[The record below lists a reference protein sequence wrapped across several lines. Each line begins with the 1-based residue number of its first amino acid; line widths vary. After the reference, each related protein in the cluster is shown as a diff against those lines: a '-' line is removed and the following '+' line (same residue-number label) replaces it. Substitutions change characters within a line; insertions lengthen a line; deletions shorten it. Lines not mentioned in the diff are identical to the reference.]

1 MITNKNAEDSLILH
15 DFNLNEDDFSHEA
28 KRQFHFYKEIL
39 QGLDYC
45 GRSVLSNKFLSSG
58 GKHIFCSRLNRSF
71 DNVKNVL
78 NYLATKPLETRE
90 KIREVP
96 MVFICGLPRTG
107 TTLLHNLMACDPS
120 CRAPRLTDMVIH
132 PIPPILRSNIDE
144 HKRREQTE
152 VDIEIKAFEIAE
164 RDIKTY
170 KKNLSSAHA
179 SFPIEED
186 TLLLGNVG
194 VNFAFAI
201 ISPKETNILTW
212 FINQHN
218 KDFAYEYHQTVLQM
232 LHDVD
237 PPRTHWQ
244 LKSPQHT
251 LWLDTLL
258 KYYPQASII
267 MTHRHLD
274 QVITSLYSLWVH
286 GFRPYFNEDNITD
299 LKIIL
304 KEMVLVYVNIWTNR
318 IIEFHSREPSPKNIF
333 DIQYEDLTKDPID
346 TVRRIYDHFDYLKW
360 SDEFEQAMRTWL
372 IDNPQ
377 GKQGRHSYSS
387 TEFNF
392 ETQMHQ
398 QLYKHYEKLFL

>member
-1 MITNKNAEDSLILH
+1 MITNKNTEDSLILH
-15 DFNLNEDDFSHEA
+15 GFNLNEDDFSHEA
-28 KRQFHFYKEIL
+28 KLQFHFYKEIL

-120 CRAPRLTDMVIH
+120 CRAPRLTDMIIH

-179 SFPIEED
+179 SFPTEED
-186 TLLLGNVG
+186 TLL
-194 VNFAFAI
+194 
-201 ISPKETNILTW
+201 
-212 FINQHN
+212 
-218 KDFAYEYHQTVLQM
+218 
-232 LHDVD
+232 
-237 PPRTHWQ
+237 
-244 LKSPQHT
+244 
-251 LWLDTLL
+251 
-258 KYYPQASII
+258 
-267 MTHRHLD
+267 
-274 QVITSLYSLWVH
+274 
-286 GFRPYFNEDNITD
+286 
-299 LKIIL
+299 
-304 KEMVLVYVNIWTNR
+304 
-318 IIEFHSREPSPKNIF
+318 
-333 DIQYEDLTKDPID
+333 
-346 TVRRIYDHFDYLKW
+346 
-360 SDEFEQAMRTWL
+360 
-372 IDNPQ
+372 
-377 GKQGRHSYSS
+377 
-387 TEFNF
+387 
-392 ETQMHQ
+392 
-398 QLYKHYEKLFL
+398 